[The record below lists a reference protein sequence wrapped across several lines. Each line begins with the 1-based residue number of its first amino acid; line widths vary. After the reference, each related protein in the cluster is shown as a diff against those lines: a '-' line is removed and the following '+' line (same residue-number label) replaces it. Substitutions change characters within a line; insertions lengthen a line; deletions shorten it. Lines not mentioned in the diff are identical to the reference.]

1 MHMNIHVANIN
12 VMHMN
17 IHAKNVND
25 IWKTMD
31 NN

>member
-25 IWKTMD
+25 IWRTKD

>member
-1 MHMNIHVANIN
+1 MNIHVANIN

-25 IWKTMD
+25 IWRTKD